1 MEEQEQKTSKYNSGI
16 AKIYRMDGLWK
27 NVNSNS
33 VIGNFIKWN
42 EFLDRVW
49 CELSAD
55 IMPSDFNDKAE
66 KFKEKDKAISD
77 IGNFDDGLS
86 DGFKSISK
94 ELLEK
99 RSKHYK
105 ALIDKEMFLRRL
117 ENELGKGTAWDE
129 GEDEF

>member
-1 MEEQEQKTSKYNSGI
+1 MEEQEQKVSKYNSGI

-27 NVNSNS
+27 NVNNHS
-33 VIGNFIKWN
+33 VLGNFIKWN

-55 IMPSDFNDKAE
+55 ITPTDFGDKE
-66 KFKEKDKAISD
+66 KKFKEFDDAISI
-77 IGNFDDGLS
+77 IGSFDDGLS
-86 DGFKSISK
+86 DGFKNISK
-94 ELLEK
+94 DLLEK

-105 ALIDKEMFLRRL
+105 ALINKEMFLRRL

-129 GEDEF
+129 GEDDF